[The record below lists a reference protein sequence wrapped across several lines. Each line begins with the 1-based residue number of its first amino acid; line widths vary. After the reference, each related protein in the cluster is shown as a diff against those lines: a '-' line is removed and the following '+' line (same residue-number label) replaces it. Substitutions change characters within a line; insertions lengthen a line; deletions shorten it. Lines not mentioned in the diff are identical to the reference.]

1 MAEDPRRRLGAKG
14 EALAARHLEQ
24 RGYEIVDRNFRSR
37 HGELDLIAA
46 GKGCLVFCEVKT
58 RVARDGSTELGP
70 LASVGARKQRQVR
83 QMAREWLAAR
93 RSGLAGGLPELAG
106 RLPELRFDAIGV
118 TLDRGGELV
127 ALEHLDG
134 AF

>member
-1 MAEDPRRRLGAKG
+1 MA
-14 EALAARHLEQ
+14 
-24 RGYEIVDRNFRSR
+24 RGYEIVDRNFRTR
-37 HGELDLIAA
+37 FGELDLIAV
-46 GKGCLVFCEVKT
+46 GDGCLVFCEVKT
-58 RVARDGSTELGP
+58 RVAREGADQLGP

-83 QMAREWLAAR
+83 QMAREWLATGR
-93 RSGLAGGLPELAG
+93 LRLAG

-118 TLDRGGELV
+118 TLDRSGELV